1 MSTAPPAPRTLGAL
15 RETGYVYRSLREE
28 LQANL
33 RRHLREGVPLFPGI
47 YGYEDT
53 VVPAVENA
61 LLSGHDMIFLG
72 ERGQAKTRMIR
83 SLLALLEEW
92 IPVVAGSEIHDDPL
106 APVSAYARERLAE
119 AGDDTEIDWLHRDDR
134 YVEKLATPD
143 VSIGDLIGNVDPIKV
158 AEGRHLSD
166 EYTIHFGLLPR
177 SNRCIFCIN
186 ELPDLTEKVQVGLF
200 NVMEERDVQVKGYRV
215 RLPLDV
221 LVVASANPEDYT
233 SRGRIIT
240 PLKDRYAAQ
249 IRTHYPADRST
260 EIEIVQ
266 QEATLASADDIELH
280 VPDYMEEIVG
290 EITFQAR
297 SSPDVSQSSGVSVR
311 MSIANYETLV
321 ASSIRRALRNGE
333 DEAVPR
339 MSDLAALHASTTGK
353 IELEYAG
360 IERSEAE
367 LLEGMARRAANVVFD
382 EMVGPDEL
390 DSVIKAFDE
399 GWQVEVSAEMP
410 AAEYLVGL
418 DEIDGLRA
426 AAERVAG
433 GSSPG
438 RVASAIEFILEG
450 LHLKNRLNK
459 SLQPE
464 GVRYGPG
471 TGGAGASEKGSEK
484 PERGQGP
491 DFGSGPQAD

>member
-1 MSTAPPAPRTLGAL
+1 MPTAAPAARTLGEL
-15 RETGYVYRSLREE
+15 RKSGTVLRSLRDEI
-28 LQANL
+28 QTNL
-33 RRHLREGVPLFPGI
+33 RRHIRDRIPLFENI
-47 YGYEDT
+47 HGYDDT

-83 SLLALLEEW
+83 ALTGLLDEW

-106 APVSAYARERLAE
+106 APVSAFARQQIAE
-119 AGDDTEIDWLHRDDR
+119 KGDDTEISWLHRDDR

-143 VSIGDLIGNVDPIKV
+143 VSIGDLIGDVDPIKV

-177 SNRCIFCIN
+177 SNRCLFCIN

-249 IRTHYPADRST
+249 IRTHYPEARST
-260 EIEIVQ
+260 ELEIVQ
-266 QEATLASADDIELH
+266 HEATLATADGIEVT
-280 VPDYMEEIVG
+280 VPPYMAEIVA

-297 SSPDVSQSSGVSVR
+297 NSPDVSQSSGVSVR

-321 ASSIRRALRNGE
+321 ASAVRRALRNGE
-333 DEAVPR
+333 KEAVPR
-339 MSDLAALHASTTGK
+339 LCDLAALQASTTGK

-360 IERSEAE
+360 VERTEAE
-367 LLEGMARRAANVVFD
+367 LLEGMARRATQLVFD
-382 EMVGPDEL
+382 ETAGSDDL
-390 DSVIKAFDE
+390 DSVVKAFDE
-399 GWQVEVSAEMP
+399 GWQVEVSADMP
-410 AAEYLVGL
+410 AADYLVGL
-418 DEIDGLRA
+418 DEIEGLRA
-426 AAERVAG
+426 AAERLSG
-433 GSSPG
+433 GDSPG
-438 RVASAIEFILEG
+438 RMAAAIEFILEG
-450 LHLKNRLNK
+450 LHLANRLNK
-459 SLQPE
+459 DVSA
-464 GVRYGPG
+464 GSVRYGPG
-471 TGGAGASEKGSEK
+471 A
-484 PERGQGP
+484 R
-491 DFGSGPQAD
+491 

>member
-1 MSTAPPAPRTLGAL
+1 MPTAAPAARTLGEL
-15 RETGYVYRSLREE
+15 RDAGYLLRSLRDEI
-28 LQANL
+28 QTNL
-33 RRHLREGVPLFPGI
+33 RRHIRDGIPLFTDI
-47 YGYEDT
+47 HGYDDT

-72 ERGQAKTRMIR
+72 ERGQAKTRMMR
-83 SLLALLEEW
+83 ALLGLLDEW

-106 APVSAYARERLAE
+106 APVSVFGRQQVAE
-119 AGDDTEIDWLHRDDR
+119 KGDATEISWLHRDER

-143 VSIGDLIGNVDPIKV
+143 VSIGDLIGDVDPIKV

-249 IRTHYPADRST
+249 IRTHYPEDRST
-260 EIEIVQ
+260 ELEIVR
-266 QEATLASADDIELH
+266 QEVTLASADGIEVC
-280 VPDYMEEIVG
+280 VPEYMEEIVG

-297 SSPDVSQSSGVSVR
+297 NSPDVSQSSGVSVR

-321 ASSIRRALRNGE
+321 ASAVRRSLRNGE
-333 DEAVPR
+333 KEAVPR
-339 MSDLAALHASTTGK
+339 LCDLEALQASTTGK

-360 IERSEAE
+360 VERSESE
-367 LLEGMARRAANVVFD
+367 LLEGMVRRATHVVFD
-382 EMVGPDEL
+382 EYLGPDEL
-390 DSVIKAFDE
+390 DSVVKAFDE
-399 GWQVEVSAEMP
+399 GWQVEVSAEMS
-410 AAEYLVGL
+410 AADYLVGL
-418 DEIDGLRA
+418 DEIEGLRA
-426 AAERVAG
+426 ATESLAG
-433 GSSPG
+433 GNTPG
-438 RVASAIEFILEG
+438 RMAAAIEFILEG
-450 LHLKNRLNK
+450 LHLANRLNK
-459 SLQPE
+459 DVSPD
-464 GVRYGPG
+464 GVRYG
-471 TGGAGASEKGSEK
+471 AGA
-484 PERGQGP
+484 R
-491 DFGSGPQAD
+491 